1 MKVEVTE
8 LEGLYRELAVEI
20 PQNRFQEEMD
30 KELEQLRLRVTLK
43 GFRKGK
49 APMNM
54 IKSNYGESVKSDV
67 IDKLIKATYPEA
79 ISSQTLKVASPPQVT
94 DLKIEDDGSFS
105 YKAKVE
111 VFPDIK
117 KVVFDGLKLTTTDT
131 EASDAE
137 VDEFIETLRDRR
149 AEMRDVDR
157 AATAS
162 DVVVLDMTKI
172 KDLKLAVDQTDF
184 PDTTVDL
191 SNAMTLKEFKEHI
204 PGMKVG
210 EEKDIEVKYADDY
223 SDSRLAGTEITYR
236 AKLKAVKEKILP
248 EVDDAFAKAA
258 AEAETVLELRLK
270 IRKEITRQKEEG
282 QNRNFKSQIIT
293 QMNEKNPVP
302 VPESMIENYILSVIE
317 DLTRQKADFQ
327 EEEIRKMYRVMGE
340 QTIRWQILYHQL
352 AEQEK
357 IEVLPSDTEKV
368 IGRMAQQYKITGEQA
383 KEAMLRSG
391 RADDIR
397 ESLLEEKVLDLISG
411 RAKKKPEKK

>member
-8 LEGLYRELAVEI
+8 LEGLYRELAVEV
-20 PQNRFQEEMD
+20 PQNRFQEELD

-94 DLKIEDDGSFS
+94 DLKIKDDGSFS

-117 KVVFDGLKLTTTDT
+117 KVVFDGIKLTTTDT

-149 AEMRDVDR
+149 AEMREVDR
-157 AATAS
+157 AATAD
-162 DVVVLDMTKI
+162 DVVVLDMTKV
-172 KDLKLAVDQTDF
+172 KDPKLAVEQTDF
-184 PDTTVDL
+184 PETTVDL
-191 SNAMTLKEFKEHI
+191 SHSLTLKEFKEQI
-204 PGMKVG
+204 PGMKAG
-210 EEKDIEVKYADDY
+210 EEKDIAVKYADDY
-223 SDSRLAGTEITYR
+223 SDSRLAGTEITYKAR
-236 AKLKAVKEKILP
+236 LKSVKEKILP

-270 IRKEITRQKEEG
+270 IREEIKRQKEES
-282 QNRNFKSQIIT
+282 QNRSFKTQIIT

-302 VPESMIENYILSVIE
+302 VPESMIENYLHSVIE
-317 DLTRQKADFQ
+317 DLTRQKAEFKED
-327 EEEIRKMYRVMGE
+327 EIRKMYRVMGE
-340 QTIRWQILYHQL
+340 QTIRWQLLYHQL

-368 IGRMAQQYKITGEQA
+368 IGRMTRQYKITGEQA
-383 KEAMLRSG
+383 KEAMLRSN

>member
-8 LEGLYRELAVEI
+8 LEGLYRQLAVEI

-30 KELEQLRLRVTLK
+30 KELEQLRRKVTLK

-67 IDKLIKATYPEA
+67 IDKLIKTTYPEA

-117 KVVFDGLKLTTTDT
+117 KVVFDGIKLTTTDT

-172 KDLKLAVDQTDF
+172 KDPKLAVKQTDF
-184 PDTTVDL
+184 PETTVDL
-191 SNAMTLKEFKEHI
+191 SNGMTLKEFKEQI

-210 EEKDIEVKYADDY
+210 EEKDIEVKYAADY

-248 EVDDAFAKAA
+248 EVDDAFAKVA

-270 IRKEITRQKEEG
+270 IREEIKRQKEEG
-282 QNRNFKSQIIT
+282 LNRSFKSQIIA

-302 VPESMIENYILSVIE
+302 VPESMIENYIQSVIE
-317 DLTRQKADFQ
+317 DLTSQKAEFK
-327 EEEIRKMYRVMGE
+327 EEEIRKMYSVMGE

-383 KEAMLRSG
+383 KEATLRSG

>member
-79 ISSQTLKVASPPQVT
+79 ISSQTLKVASPPHVT

-111 VFPDIK
+111 VFPEIK
-117 KVVFDGLKLTTTDT
+117 KVVFDGIKLTTTDT
-131 EASDAE
+131 EASDGE

-149 AEMRDVDR
+149 AEMREVNR
-157 AATAS
+157 PAKAS

-172 KDLKLAVDQTDF
+172 KDPKLAVEQADF
-184 PDTTVDL
+184 PETTVDL
-191 SNAMTLKEFKEHI
+191 SNGMTLKEFKEQI
-204 PGMKVG
+204 PGMIAG
-210 EEKDIEVKYADDY
+210 EEKDIVVKYADDY
-223 SDSRLAGTEITYR
+223 SDSRLAGAEITYK
-236 AKLKAVKEKILP
+236 AKLKTVKEKILP
-248 EVDDAFAKAA
+248 EVDDAFAKAS

-270 IRKEITRQKEEG
+270 IREEIKRQKEEG
-282 QNRNFKSQIIT
+282 QKRSFKSQIIT

-302 VPESMIENYILSVIE
+302 VPESMIENYLQSVIE
-317 DLTRQKADFQ
+317 DLTRQKAEFKED
-327 EEEIRKMYRVMGE
+327 EIRKMYRVMGE

-368 IGRMAQQYKITGEQA
+368 IGRMAQQYKITSEQA
-383 KEAMLRSG
+383 KEAMLRSN

>member
-8 LEGLYRELAVEI
+8 LEGLYRQLAVEV

-30 KELEQLRLRVTLK
+30 KELEQLRRKVTLK

-149 AEMRDVDR
+149 AEMREVDR
-157 AATAS
+157 AATAN
-162 DVVVLDMTKI
+162 DVVVLDMTKV
-172 KDLKLAVDQTDF
+172 KDSKLAVEQTDF
-184 PDTTVDL
+184 PETTVDL
-191 SNAMTLKEFKEHI
+191 SHSLTLKEFKEKI
-204 PGMKVG
+204 PGMKAG

-223 SDSRLAGTEITYR
+223 SDSRLAGAEITYR
-236 AKLKAVKEKILP
+236 AKLKSVKEKILP
-248 EVDDAFAKAA
+248 EVDDAFAKAS

-270 IRKEITRQKEEG
+270 IREEIKRQKEEG
-282 QNRNFKSQIIT
+282 LNRSFKSQIIT

-302 VPESMIENYILSVIE
+302 VPESMIENYIQSVIE
-317 DLTRQKADFQ
+317 DLTSQKAEFKED
-327 EEEIRKMYRVMGE
+327 EIRKMYRVMGE

-368 IGRMAQQYKITGEQA
+368 IGRMARQYKITGEQA

>member
-8 LEGLYRELAVEI
+8 LEGLYRQLAVEV

-117 KVVFDGLKLTTTDT
+117 KVVFDGIKLTTTDT

-149 AEMRDVDR
+149 AEMREVNR
-157 AATAS
+157 AATAD
-162 DVVVLDMTKI
+162 DVVVLDMTKV
-172 KDLKLAVDQTDF
+172 KDPKLAVEQTDF
-184 PDTTVDL
+184 PETTVDL
-191 SNAMTLKEFKEHI
+191 SHSLTLKEFKENI
-204 PGMKVG
+204 PGMKAG
-210 EEKDIEVKYADDY
+210 EEKDIAVKYADDY
-223 SDSRLAGTEITYR
+223 SDSRLAGAEITYKAR
-236 AKLKAVKEKILP
+236 LKSVKEKILP
-248 EVDDAFAKAA
+248 EVDDAFAKAS

-270 IRKEITRQKEEG
+270 IREEIKRQKEES
-282 QNRNFKSQIIT
+282 QNRSFKTQIIT

-302 VPESMIENYILSVIE
+302 VPESMIENYLHSVIE
-317 DLTRQKADFQ
+317 DLTRQKAEFKED
-327 EEEIRKMYRVMGE
+327 EIRKMYRPMGE

-368 IGRMAQQYKITGEQA
+368 IGRMARQYKITSEKA

>member
-8 LEGLYRELAVEI
+8 LEGLYRQLAVEV

-30 KELEQLRLRVTLK
+30 KELEQLRRKVTLK

-54 IKSNYGESVKSDV
+54 IKSNYGESVKTEV

-117 KVVFDGLKLTTTDT
+117 KVVFDGIKLTTTDT
-131 EASDAE
+131 EATDAE
-137 VDEFIETLRDRR
+137 VDEFIETLRDRQ
-149 AEMRDVDR
+149 AEMREVNR
-157 AATAS
+157 AAKAD
-162 DVVVLDMTKI
+162 DVVVLDMTKV
-172 KDLKLAVDQTDF
+172 KDPKLAVEQTDF
-184 PDTTVDL
+184 PETTVDL
-191 SNAMTLKEFKEHI
+191 SHGMTLKEFKEQI
-204 PGMKVG
+204 PGMNVG
-210 EEKDIEVKYADDY
+210 EEKDIAVKYADDY
-223 SDSRLAGTEITYR
+223 SDSRLAGAEITYKAR
-236 AKLKAVKEKILP
+236 LKAVKEKILP
-248 EVDDAFAKAA
+248 EVDDAFAKAS
-258 AEAETVLELRLK
+258 AEAETVLELRLN
-270 IRKEITRQKEEG
+270 IREEIKRQKEEG
-282 QNRNFKSQIIT
+282 QNRSFKSQIIT

-302 VPESMIENYILSVIE
+302 VPESMIENYLHSVIE
-317 DLTRQKADFQ
+317 DLTRQKAEFKED
-327 EEEIRKMYRVMGE
+327 EIRKMYRLMGE

-383 KEAMLRSG
+383 KESMLRSG

>member
-79 ISSQTLKVASPPQVT
+79 ISSQTLKVASPPHVT

-111 VFPDIK
+111 VFPEIK

-131 EASDAE
+131 EASDGE
-137 VDEFIETLRDRR
+137 VDEFVETLRDRR
-149 AEMRDVDR
+149 AEIREVNR
-157 AATAS
+157 AAKTS

-172 KDLKLAVDQTDF
+172 KDPKLAVEQADF
-184 PDTTVDL
+184 PETTVDL
-191 SNAMTLKEFKEHI
+191 SNGMTLKEFKEQI
-204 PGMKVG
+204 PGMKAG
-210 EEKDIEVKYADDY
+210 EEKDIVVKYADDY
-223 SDSRLAGTEITYR
+223 SDSRLAGAEITYK
-236 AKLKAVKEKILP
+236 AKLKSVKEKILP
-248 EVDDAFAKAA
+248 EVDDAFAKAS

-270 IRKEITRQKEEG
+270 IREEIKRQKEEG
-282 QNRNFKSQIIT
+282 QKRSFKSQIIT

-302 VPESMIENYILSVIE
+302 VPESMIENYLQSVIE
-317 DLTRQKADFQ
+317 DLTRQKADFK
-327 EEEIRKMYRVMGE
+327 EDEIRKMYRVMGE

-368 IGRMAQQYKITGEQA
+368 IGRMAQQYKITSEQA
-383 KEAMLRSG
+383 KEAMLRSS

>member
-8 LEGLYRELAVEI
+8 LEGLYRQLAVEV

-30 KELEQLRLRVTLK
+30 KELEQLRRKVTLK

-54 IKSNYGESVKSDV
+54 IKSNYGESVKTEV

-117 KVVFDGLKLTTTDT
+117 KVVFDGIKLTTTDT
-131 EASDAE
+131 EATDAE
-137 VDEFIETLRDRR
+137 VDEFIETLRDRQ
-149 AEMRDVDR
+149 AEMREVNR
-157 AATAS
+157 AAKA
-162 DVVVLDMTKI
+162 DDIVVLDMTKV
-172 KDLKLAVDQTDF
+172 KDPKLAVEQTDF
-184 PDTTVDL
+184 PETTVDL
-191 SNAMTLKEFKEHI
+191 SHGMTLKEFKEQI
-204 PGMKVG
+204 PGMKAG
-210 EEKDIEVKYADDY
+210 EEKDIAVKYADDY
-223 SDSRLAGTEITYR
+223 SDSRLAGAEITYR
-236 AKLKAVKEKILP
+236 TRLKAVKEKILP
-248 EVDDAFAKAA
+248 EVDDAFAKAS
-258 AEAETVLELRLK
+258 AEAETVLELRLN
-270 IRKEITRQKEEG
+270 IREEIKRQKEEG
-282 QNRNFKSQIIT
+282 QNRSFKSQIIT

-302 VPESMIENYILSVIE
+302 VPESMIENYLHSVIE
-317 DLTRQKADFQ
+317 DLTSQKAEFKED
-327 EEEIRKMYRVMGE
+327 EIRKMYRLMGE

-368 IGRMAQQYKITGEQA
+368 IGRMARQYKITSEKA

>member
-8 LEGLYRELAVEI
+8 LEGLYRQLAVEI

-30 KELEQLRLRVTLK
+30 KELEQLRRKVTLK

-117 KVVFDGLKLTTTDT
+117 KVVFDGVKLTTTDT

-137 VDEFIETLRDRR
+137 VDEFIETLRDKR

-162 DVVVLDMTKI
+162 DVVVLDMTKV
-172 KDLKLAVDQTDF
+172 KDPKLAVEQTDF
-184 PDTTVDL
+184 PETTVDL
-191 SNAMTLKEFKEHI
+191 SHSMTLKEFKEKI
-204 PGMKVG
+204 PGMKAG
-210 EEKDIEVKYADDY
+210 EE
-223 SDSRLAGTEITYR
+223 
-236 AKLKAVKEKILP
+236 
-248 EVDDAFAKAA
+248 
-258 AEAETVLELRLK
+258 
-270 IRKEITRQKEEG
+270 
-282 QNRNFKSQIIT
+282 
-293 QMNEKNPVP
+293 
-302 VPESMIENYILSVIE
+302 
-317 DLTRQKADFQ
+317 
-327 EEEIRKMYRVMGE
+327 
-340 QTIRWQILYHQL
+340 
-352 AEQEK
+352 
-357 IEVLPSDTEKV
+357 
-368 IGRMAQQYKITGEQA
+368 
-383 KEAMLRSG
+383 
-391 RADDIR
+391 
-397 ESLLEEKVLDLISG
+397 
-411 RAKKKPEKK
+411 

>member
-8 LEGLYRELAVEI
+8 LEGLYRQLTVEV
-20 PQNRFQEEMD
+20 PHNRFQEELD

-117 KVVFDGLKLTTTDT
+117 IVVFDGIKLTTTDT
-131 EASDAE
+131 EATDAE
-137 VDEFIETLRDRR
+137 VEEFIETLRDKR

-157 AATAS
+157 AALAS

-172 KDLKLAVDQTDF
+172 KDPKLAVEQADF
-184 PDTTVDL
+184 PETTVDL
-191 SNAMTLKEFKEHI
+191 SNGMTLKEFKEQI
-204 PGMKVG
+204 PGMKAG
-210 EEKDIEVKYADDY
+210 EEKDIVVKYADDY
-223 SDSRLAGTEITYR
+223 SDSRLAGAEITYKAR
-236 AKLKAVKEKILP
+236 LKSVKEKILP
-248 EVDDAFAKAA
+248 EVDDAFAKAS

-270 IRKEITRQKEEG
+270 IREEIKRQKEEG
-282 QNRNFKSQIIT
+282 QKRSFKSQIIT

-302 VPESMIENYILSVIE
+302 VPESMIENYLHSVIE
-317 DLTRQKADFQ
+317 DLTSQKAEFKED
-327 EEEIRKMYRVMGE
+327 EIRKMYRVIGE

-368 IGRMAQQYKITGEQA
+368 IGRMARQYKITGEQA
-383 KEAMLRSG
+383 KEAMLRSN

>member
-8 LEGLYRELAVEI
+8 LEGLYRQLAVEV
-20 PQNRFQEEMD
+20 PHNRFQEEMD

-54 IKSNYGESVKSDV
+54 IKSNYGESVKNEV

-117 KVVFDGLKLTTTDT
+117 KVVFDGIKLTTTDT

-149 AEMRDVDR
+149 AEMREVNR
-157 AATAS
+157 AAKAD
-162 DVVVLDMTKI
+162 DVVVLDMTKV
-172 KDLKLAVDQTDF
+172 KDPELAVGQTDF
-184 PDTTVDL
+184 PETTVDL
-191 SNAMTLKEFKEHI
+191 SHGLTLKEFKEQI
-204 PGMKVG
+204 PGMKAG

-223 SDSRLAGTEITYR
+223 SDSRLAGAEITYKAR
-236 AKLKAVKEKILP
+236 LKSVKEKILP
-248 EVDDAFAKAA
+248 EVDDAFAKAS

-270 IRKEITRQKEEG
+270 IRKEIKRQKEED
-282 QNRNFKSQIIT
+282 QKRSFKSQIIT

-302 VPESMIENYILSVIE
+302 VPESMIENYLHSVIE
-317 DLTRQKADFQ
+317 DLTKQKADFK
-327 EEEIRKMYRVMGE
+327 EDEIRNMYRPMGE

-368 IGRMAQQYKITGEQA
+368 IGRMARQYKITSEKA

-411 RAKKKPEKK
+411 GAKKKPEKK

>member
-8 LEGLYRELAVEI
+8 LEGLYRQLAVEV

-30 KELEQLRLRVTLK
+30 KELEQLRRKVTLK

-54 IKSNYGESVKSDV
+54 IKSNYGESVKTEV

-117 KVVFDGLKLTTTDT
+117 KVVFDGIKLTTTDT
-131 EASDAE
+131 EATDAE
-137 VDEFIETLRDRR
+137 VDEFIETLRDRQ
-149 AEMRDVDR
+149 AEMREVNR
-157 AATAS
+157 AAKA
-162 DVVVLDMTKI
+162 DDIVVLDMTKV
-172 KDLKLAVDQTDF
+172 KDPKLAVEQTDF
-184 PDTTVDL
+184 PETTVDL
-191 SNAMTLKEFKEHI
+191 SHGMTLKEFKEQI
-204 PGMKVG
+204 PGMNAG
-210 EEKDIEVKYADDY
+210 EEKDIAVKYADDY
-223 SDSRLAGTEITYR
+223 SDSRLAGAEITYKAR
-236 AKLKAVKEKILP
+236 LKAVKEKILP
-248 EVDDAFAKAA
+248 EVDDAFAKAS
-258 AEAETVLELRLK
+258 AEAETVLELRLN
-270 IRKEITRQKEEG
+270 IREEIKRQKEEG
-282 QNRNFKSQIIT
+282 QNRSFKSQIIT

-302 VPESMIENYILSVIE
+302 VPESMIENYLHSVIE
-317 DLTRQKADFQ
+317 DLTRQKAEFKED
-327 EEEIRKMYRVMGE
+327 EIRKMYRLMGE

-383 KEAMLRSG
+383 KESMLRSG

>member
-79 ISSQTLKVASPPQVT
+79 ISSQTLKVASPPHVT

-117 KVVFDGLKLTTTDT
+117 KVVFDGIKLTTTDT
-131 EASDAE
+131 EASDGE

-149 AEMRDVDR
+149 AEMREVNR
-157 AATAS
+157 AAKAS

-172 KDLKLAVDQTDF
+172 KDPKLAVKQADF
-184 PDTTVDL
+184 PETTVDL
-191 SNAMTLKEFKEHI
+191 SNGMTLKEFKEQI
-204 PGMKVG
+204 PGMKAG
-210 EEKDIEVKYADDY
+210 EEKDIVVKYADDY
-223 SDSRLAGTEITYR
+223 SDSRLAGAEITYKAR
-236 AKLKAVKEKILP
+236 LKTVKEKILP
-248 EVDDAFAKAA
+248 EVDDAFAKAS

-270 IRKEITRQKEEG
+270 IREEIKRQKEEG
-282 QNRNFKSQIIT
+282 QKKSFKSQIIT

-302 VPESMIENYILSVIE
+302 VPESMIENYLQSVIE
-317 DLTRQKADFQ
+317 DLTRQKAEFKED
-327 EEEIRKMYRVMGE
+327 EIRKMYRVMGE

-368 IGRMAQQYKITGEQA
+368 IGRMAQQYKITSEQA
-383 KEAMLRSG
+383 KEAMLRSS